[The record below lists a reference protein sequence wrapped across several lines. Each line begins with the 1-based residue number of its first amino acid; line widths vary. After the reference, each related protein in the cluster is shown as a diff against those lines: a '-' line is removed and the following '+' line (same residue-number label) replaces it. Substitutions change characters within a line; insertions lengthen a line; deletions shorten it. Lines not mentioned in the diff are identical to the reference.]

1 MSKSTSPKRN
11 SPADLSTKRLA
22 GADSPVIAY
31 GQKHWVWLLANVGGL
46 IPLVLLVWGYTSG
59 QWIDPVAEVTSRTGS
74 AALIMLVAS
83 LAITPITIVFGWRK
97 IIPARKPLGLY
108 AFLYASLHLLNFIGM
123 DYGFSL
129 QAFLDD
135 ALLQKRYMIVG
146 FSAFFILL
154 PLAITSTKG
163 WMKRLGRNWKR
174 LHQLAYVAGILAVLH
189 FLWLVKIDM
198 TEPVIYGAIVVLLLT
213 LRVPKIRQFFTRL
226 HVKPAKTQ
234 SATKQSQKARKQ
246 SVSEVT
252 VATEG

>member
-1 MSKSTSPKRN
+1 MATTKSPNVGT
-11 SPADLSTKRLA
+11 TKA
-22 GADSPVIAY
+22 KPPVAASAMAY
-31 GQKHWVWLLANVGGL
+31 LRKHWVWLLANVGGL
-46 IPLVLLVWGYTSG
+46 VPLVLLVWGYSSG

-83 LAITPITIVFGWRK
+83 LAVTPINIVFGWRK

-108 AFLYASLHLLNFIGM
+108 AFFYASLHLLNFIGM

-146 FSAFFILL
+146 FSAFFLLL
-154 PLAITSTKG
+154 PLAVTSTKG

-189 FLWLVKIDM
+189 FLWLVKIDI
-198 TEPVIYGAIVVLLLT
+198 TEPVVYGTILVLLLAV
-213 LRVPKIRQFFTRL
+213 RIPQIRQIFARL
-226 HVKPAKTQ
+226 HGTPKKGAVVNHPRTTSKKSRA
-234 SATKQSQKARKQ
+234 
-246 SVSEVT
+246 EVT
-252 VATEG
+252 VATDH